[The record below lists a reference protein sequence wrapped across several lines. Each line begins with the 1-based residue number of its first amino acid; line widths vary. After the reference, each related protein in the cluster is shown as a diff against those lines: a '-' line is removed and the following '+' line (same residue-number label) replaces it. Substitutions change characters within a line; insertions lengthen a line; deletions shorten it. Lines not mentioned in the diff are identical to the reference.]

1 MNERSNSGKVVADE
15 AVLFKQRLGIVLC
28 VIYAFAYTGF
38 VVISV
43 YDVTLMDTVMPFGLN
58 LAAFYGLGLIVFA
71 LFLAMIYSIA
81 CTTKE
86 ISVARNSKK
95 TEDGGLK

>member
-1 MNERSNSGKVVADE
+1 MNENPNSGEVAQS
-15 AVLFKQRLGIVLC
+15 AIIFKQRLGILLC
-28 VIYAFAYTGF
+28 VIYAIAYTGF
-38 VVISV
+38 VAISI
-43 YDVTLMDTVMPFGLN
+43 YDVTLMDTVMPLGLN

-86 ISVARNSKK
+86 ISVARKSRKL
-95 TEDGGLK
+95 EDGGLK

>member
-1 MNERSNSGKVVADE
+1 MNENSNSGEVAQG
-15 AVLFKQRLGIVLC
+15 AIVFKQRLGVLLC

-38 VVISV
+38 VAISI
-43 YDVTLMDTVMPFGLN
+43 YDVTLMDTVMPLGLN

-86 ISVARNSKK
+86 ISVAKTLKK
-95 TEDGGLK
+95 QENGGLK